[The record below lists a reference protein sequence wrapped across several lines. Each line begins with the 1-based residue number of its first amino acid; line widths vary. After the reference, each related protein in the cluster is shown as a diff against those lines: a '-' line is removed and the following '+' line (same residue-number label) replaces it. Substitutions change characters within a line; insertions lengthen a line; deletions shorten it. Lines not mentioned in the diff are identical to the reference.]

1 MAQINISH
9 LTPLLQGLCERMT
22 ELKKAIKVITTL
34 KKEIEALHLKV
45 ELTRD
50 LWQKIEDLYQQEGWD
65 SSKKPEEKNQS

>member
-34 KKEIEALHLKV
+34 KKPQLCLRMQSWFV
-45 ELTRD
+45 RSELIIDETC
-50 LWQKIEDLYQQEGWD
+50 
-65 SSKKPEEKNQS
+65 